1 VVWKKCRTQVWKT
14 SSKWVWGL
22 PWETPQTLK
31 NQKNTMAMGKTQN
44 IKQKNTQK
52 DKKKDKRRTIGNFPA
67 KRNWNHKWKILLYS
81 AKA

>member
-1 VVWKKCRTQVWKT
+1 M
-14 SSKWVWGL
+14 GL
-22 PWETPQTLK
+22 GITMGKPPNIKQ
-31 NQKNTMAMGKTQN
+31 QKNTMAMGKTQN